1 MEPVTATA
9 TATMSLYAYIG
20 AGLATMGAVG
30 AAIGVGLV
38 FAAAINGIARNP
50 SAEAKIKPLLMLG
63 MALAEGLGIISLV
76 IGLYLAFAVK

>member
-1 MEPVTATA
+1 MEPATV
-9 TATMSLYAYIG
+9 TMSMYAYIG
-20 AGLATMGAVG
+20 AGLATMGAIG